1 MQRSSTRPL
10 QPNDVVD
17 DTCTTVPFPDFCAST
32 LRSDPKSG
40 SAQSSKDL
48 GVILVDQVDSNAG
61 STLTKISSLISQ
73 AQDPKLKA
81 ALSSCQDS
89 YGTIVKGSVP
99 ASRAALIGG
108 NPKFAEQYMTDAAA
122 EIDRC
127 DKNFDGLDSPLTSED
142 DFVHRAT
149 TIVAAIAK
157 TLE

>member
-1 MQRSSTRPL
+1 MRKSLTRPL
-10 QPNDVVD
+10 QPNGIVD
-17 DTCTTVPFPDFCAST
+17 DTCPTVPFPDFCAST

-40 SAQSSKDL
+40 SAQSSEDL
-48 GVILVDQVDSNAG
+48 GVILVDQVNSKAG
-61 STLTKISSLISQ
+61 STLIKISSLISQ

-89 YGTIVKGSVP
+89 YGAIVKGSVP
-99 ASRAALIGG
+99 ASRAALISG

-122 EIDRC
+122 SMDRC

-142 DFVHRAT
+142 DFVRKAA